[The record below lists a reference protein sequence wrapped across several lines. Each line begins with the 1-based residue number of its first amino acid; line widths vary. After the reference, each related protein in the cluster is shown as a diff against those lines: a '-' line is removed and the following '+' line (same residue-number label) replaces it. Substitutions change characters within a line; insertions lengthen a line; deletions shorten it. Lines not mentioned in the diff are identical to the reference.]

1 MEYKKTVS
9 NPMLVGSI
17 ELMKADPSPEHKQMF
32 IDEMMKGKFISP
44 VIITPMPEEDENG
57 KVKLTQENK
66 VQFPMLTAP
75 DGKNF
80 FMAFTDMMEFKKWKK
95 DGESQEDKPFFA
107 LTMDEFCAMTMRRDS
122 VSMGAVINPFGANIL
137 VPREMMASLMAA
149 KLAKMGI
156 KPMPRPHEAQ
166 GGQPGQSAQG
176 AQKAEEK

>member
-1 MEYKKTVS
+1 
-9 NPMLVGSI
+9 
-17 ELMKADPSPEHKQMF
+17 
-32 IDEMMKGKFISP
+32 
-44 VIITPMPEEDENG
+44 
-57 KVKLTQENK
+57 
-66 VQFPMLTAP
+66 MLTAP

-137 VPREMMASLMAA
+137 VPREMMASL
-149 KLAKMGI
+149 
-156 KPMPRPHEAQ
+156 KPMPRHQEAQ

-176 AQKAEEK
+176 AQGAEEK